1 MSLIISLMVL
11 GSNAQSIINYGKY
24 SVSKNEFLRAYTKN
38 QLTITDKEKSLRD
51 YIKLYT
57 NFKLKVKAAEEL
69 RIDTLEQIKYDV
81 ANFRNQIMDN
91 YLVETKAL
99 ELLEDEAFE
108 RSKVNVRTTYY
119 SVNAV
124 GTDSVKAAAAIQK
137 LYNSLSAGNVSNA
150 LLEQNGVTIN
160 KQNLGYVGVFNLPYA
175 FENIVYNTKPGMASK
190 PYKSKTTWHIFK
202 VEDIRPASG
211 KWRIAQ
217 ILFSLPADADEATRA
232 AIKKKADS
240 VHRLLLS
247 GVAFAGA
254 AMQYSDDKLTYTT
267 GGEMPEFSSGKYNAD
282 FEAQVFKL
290 NSDGAFTAP
299 FTTNFGY
306 HIVKRIQQ
314 TPVVTNKNDAANRYD
329 LKQKIIADDRM
340 AQQKENFVRSI
351 VAITGYKLTG
361 LVSDKEL
368 YRNADSLMRDPSIEN
383 TLLLPV
389 SKKAIATFKNG
400 EKVTGADWL
409 KYVREYRSNVDGGM
423 FESNSIL
430 LTKFK
435 NYAPLAHY
443 KANLESYNDD
453 FKYQV
458 KEFKEGNMLFE
469 VMERKVWT
477 KATTS
482 EEALQKFYTAQKD
495 KYKWATSADV
505 LVVNCSTAALAKS
518 TMAALQQGAS
528 WQSLVDQANATI
540 NIDSG
545 RHELEQIIEPQFAGK
560 VATGSFSNI
569 ITNSDGTSAFVKYI
583 SLYKAGEQ
591 KSFLDARGL
600 VISDYQ
606 NLLEEEWMQT
616 MRKKYPVIVNESV
629 VKQLLQ

>member
-1 MSLIISLMVL
+1 MVM

-108 RSKVNVRTTYY
+108 RSKINVRTTYY

-124 GTDSVKAAAAIQK
+124 GSDSVKAAAAIQK
-137 LYNSLSAGNVSNA
+137 LYNSLSAGKVPNA
-150 LLEQNGVTIN
+150 MLEQNGVAIN
-160 KQNLGYVGVFNLPYA
+160 KQDLGYVGVFNLPYV
-175 FENIVYNTKPGMASK
+175 FENIVYNTKPGMVSK

-202 VEDIRPASG
+202 VEDTRPASG

-232 AIKKKADS
+232 TIKKKADS
-240 VHRLLLS
+240 VHQLLLS
-247 GVAFAGA
+247 GVDFAGA

-290 NSDGAFTAP
+290 NSDGAFTSP
-299 FTTNFGY
+299 FATKFGY

-314 TPVVTNKNDAANRYD
+314 TPMVTNKNDAANRYD

-368 YRNADSLMRDPSIEN
+368 YRNADSLMRDPSLEN
-383 TLLLPV
+383 TLLFPV
-389 SKKAIATFKNG
+389 SKKVIATFKNG

-423 FESNSIL
+423 FESNGAL
-430 LTKFK
+430 LSKFK

-443 KANLESYNDD
+443 KANLENYNDD

-477 KATTS
+477 KATTD
-482 EEALQKFYTAQKD
+482 EEVLQKFYTAQKD
-495 KYKWATSADV
+495 KYKWAASADV

-545 RHELEQIIEPQFAGK
+545 RHELEQIIDPQFAGK
-560 VATGSFSNI
+560 VAVGSFSNI

-583 SLYKAGEQ
+583 SLFKAGEQ
-591 KSFLDARGL
+591 KTFSDARGL

-616 MRKKYPVIVNESV
+616 MRKKYPVIVNEFV